1 MATIPPTPSLAGLEA
16 KWAERWHDQRI
27 YRFDRSKS
35 REAIYAIDTPPPT
48 ISGSLH
54 LGTAFGYIQV
64 DAIARFQR
72 MLGKEVFYPMG
83 WDDNGL
89 PTERRVQNHY
99 GVRCDPTVPYDPD
112 LVVTEAVK
120 GEKAQR
126 PISRSNFIDLCQ
138 QLTSEFEDDFEQQ
151 WRTMGLSVDWDLTY
165 ATINDRSRRVSQLAF
180 LRNLRRDEAYAA
192 EGPTMWDVDFQ
203 TAVAQAEFED
213 REVNGAFHRLAFP
226 AVAGG
231 PPVEI
236 ETTRPELLVSCVA
249 LVTHPDD
256 DRYRHLVGT
265 KVITPLFGVE
275 VPVHAHPLAEPD
287 KGTGIA
293 MICTFGDTTDVV
305 WWRQLGLPLR
315 SVIGRDGRFQAETPA
330 WLTGAGGDAYA
341 ELAGKTSQQARRAI
355 AELLRAAGGL
365 IGEPRPTK
373 QQVKFYEKGDRPLEI
388 VTSRQWYIRN
398 GARDS
403 ELRAE
408 LLAAGRQLAWH
419 PDYMRVRYEH
429 WVAGLNTDWL
439 ISRQRYFGVPFPT
452 WYKIADSGDV
462 LWDDVITADD
472 ASLPVDPQADAPPGY
487 DESQRGQPGGFTGDP
502 DIMDTWATSSLT
514 PQITSGWI
522 DDPDLHA
529 RIYPFDLRP
538 QGPEIIRTWL
548 FSTLLR
554 AHFEDGVL
562 PWRHATINGWIL
574 DPDRKKMSKS
584 KDNVLTPMP
593 LVEEFGA
600 DGLRH
605 WACRA
610 APGTDTAADRAQMR
624 VGRRLA
630 VKVLNASKFVLGL
643 GSEPGTTADV
653 TVPVDRAML
662 AQLADVVDDATEA
675 FRSYEY
681 HRALER
687 AETFFW
693 KFCDDY
699 VELVKVRA
707 YHGGDEGR
715 SAETALSI
723 ALSVLLRLFAP
734 ILPFVTEEVWSWWQ
748 EGSVHQAPWPASD
761 EFSDAISDADPAVL
775 DVAGAVLGEVRKA
788 KSAQKRSQRHEVT
801 LLRVQDEPKRLAV
814 LELAETDLRHA
825 GVVTELIF
833 TEGSEQQVLV
843 DLAPDA
849 PVPA

>member
-1 MATIPPTPSLAGLEA
+1 M
-16 KWAERWHDQRI
+16 
-27 YRFDRSKS
+27 
-35 REAIYAIDTPPPT
+35 
-48 ISGSLH
+48 
-54 LGTAFGYIQV
+54 V
-64 DAIARFQR
+64 
-72 MLGKEVFYPMG
+72 
-83 WDDNGL
+83 
-89 PTERRVQNHY
+89 
-99 GVRCDPTVPYDPD
+99 
-112 LVVTEAVK
+112 
-120 GEKAQR
+120 
-126 PISRSNFIDLCQ
+126 
-138 QLTSEFEDDFEQQ
+138 
-151 WRTMGLSVDWDLTY
+151 
-165 ATINDRSRRVSQLAF
+165 
-180 LRNLRRDEAYAA
+180 
-192 EGPTMWDVDFQ
+192 
-203 TAVAQAEFED
+203 
-213 REVNGAFHRLAFP
+213 
-226 AVAGG
+226 
-231 PPVEI
+231 
-236 ETTRPELLVSCVA
+236 
-249 LVTHPDD
+249 
-256 DRYRHLVGT
+256 
-265 KVITPLFGVE
+265 
-275 VPVHAHPLAEPD
+275 
-287 KGTGIA
+287 
-293 MICTFGDTTDVV
+293 
-305 WWRQLGLPLR
+305 
-315 SVIGRDGRFQAETPA
+315 
-330 WLTGAGGDAYA
+330 
-341 ELAGKTSQQARRAI
+341 
-355 AELLRAAGGL
+355 ELLRESGGL

-398 GARDS
+398 GARD
-403 ELRAE
+403 EKLRAD
-408 LLAAGRQLAWH
+408 LLAAGRELDWH

-429 WVAGLNTDWL
+429 WVDGLNTDWL

-452 WYKIADSGDV
+452 WYKVADTGDIR
-462 LWDDVITADD
+462 WDEVITADD
-472 ASLPVDPQADAPPGY
+472 ACLPVDPQTDAPPGY
-487 DESQRGQPGGFTGDP
+487 DESQRGKPGGFTGDP

-554 AHFEDGVL
+554 AHFEDGAL
-562 PWRHATINGWIL
+562 PWKHATINGWIL

-593 LVEEFGA
+593 LVEEFGS

-610 APGTDTAADRAQMR
+610 APGTDTAADKAQMR

-643 GSEPGTTADV
+643 GSEPGTIADV
-653 TVPVDRAML
+653 TEPVDRAML

-675 FRSYEY
+675 FANYEY

-687 AETFFW
+687 AETFLW

-748 EGSVHQAPWPASD
+748 EGSVHRAQWPASS
-761 EFSDAISDADPAVL
+761 EFAAAISDADPAVL
-775 DVAGAVLGEVRKA
+775 DVAGAVLGAVRKA

-801 LLRVQDEPKRLAV
+801 RLSVQDEPKRLAV
-814 LELAETDLRHA
+814 LQLAQTDLRHA
-825 GVVTELIF
+825 GVVTELVF

-843 DLAPDA
+843 ELAPDS
-849 PVPA
+849 PVPADLPSRGSPGLG